1 MANINNVKVF
11 AENTSNILSDLE
23 FNNSNER
30 LSGYQSGTVV
40 RSNIMNAILRQDSLI
55 ANAII
60 KYVISDESTSSLNK
74 TYGPN
79 TSLNDFIELFN
90 TFFSYQKNK
99 LNDLMNMFNADNTSG
114 YIVYFY
120 NNSLKPIVYNPS
132 SINQN
137 QILCYN
143 PTKTEN
149 NGYLFV
155 SEQNLDITHADSSD
169 EASSLLDFKNTNT
182 KADSNVEF
190 EFGPVKNK
198 TVFKK
203 SVDNVNNSKN
213 VDSTIGGKDLIDIFE
228 NDGLTVKNS
237 TTAKDLL
244 NAGTNELVYTQNS
257 QTKFLSAPPEGE
269 DQNVLVSD
277 GFAPYW
283 TGSRNLRVGSADIA
297 AKANNLNTGSA
308 PDRSLITANGQGETD
323 YVEYPSL
330 TPDGDDIDGNLSA
343 YDLTSVVA
351 GSSHSTPKK
360 YIPGFKRNLEL
371 NFSRQTGNLISQFK
385 FNKQI
390 GNFTNYSTLF
400 YYSIDFNTLISNF
413 ANGAELS
420 ALDNL
425 RVLIELDSSSNIEST
440 SVHYSTVISY
450 NKIPFGIF
458 VNSGNQGFHSIIFK
472 ITKSSATHE
481 IYLCCSDGSIC
492 NPATISTRGTTLTLY
507 LGTNAK
513 AALTDYM
520 VTVTLL
526 P

>member
-11 AENTSNILSDLE
+11 AENTSNILSDSE

-79 TSLNDFIELFN
+79 TSLNDFTELFN
-90 TFFSYQKNK
+90 TFFSYQKTK
-99 LNDLMNMFNADNTSG
+99 LNDLMDMFNAANTSG

-143 PTKTEN
+143 STKTEN

-155 SEQNLDITHADSSD
+155 SEQDLDITHADSAD
-169 EASSLLDFKNTNT
+169 EASSLLDFKNTNN
-182 KADSNVEF
+182 KADPNVEF
-190 EFGPVKNK
+190 EFGPAGNK

-203 SVDNVNNSKN
+203 SVDGVNNSKN

-228 NDGLTVKNS
+228 SDGLTVKNS

-257 QTKFLSAPPEGE
+257 QTKFLSAPLEGE

-283 TGSRNLRVGSADIA
+283 TGSRNLRVGSANIA
-297 AKANNLNTGSA
+297 AKSNNLNTGSA

-351 GSSHSTPKK
+351 GSSHGTPKK

-390 GNFTNYSTLF
+390 SNFTSYDSFLY
-400 YYSIDFNTLISNF
+400 YYSIDFKELISNF

-425 RVLIELDSSSNIEST
+425 RVLIELDSSSNIESN

-450 NKIPFGIF
+450 NRIPDGIF
-458 VNSGNQGFHSIIFK
+458 VSSGNQRFHLTIFK
-472 ITKSSATHE
+472 ITDSSTTRE
-481 IYLCCSDGSIC
+481 INLCCSDGSIT
-492 NPATISTRGTTLTLY
+492 NPTTISRGTTLTLY
-507 LGTNAK
+507 LGKNAK
-513 AALTDYM
+513 EALTDYI

>member
-79 TSLNDFIELFN
+79 TSLNDFTELFD
-90 TFFSYQKNK
+90 TFFSYQKTK
-99 LNDLMNMFNADNTSG
+99 LNDLMDMFNAANTSG

-120 NNSLKPIVYNPS
+120 DNSLKPIVYNAS

-155 SEQNLDITHADSSD
+155 SEQDLDITHADNAD
-169 EASSLLDFKNTNT
+169 EANSLLDFKNTNT
-182 KADSNVEF
+182 KADPNVEF
-190 EFGPVKNK
+190 EFGPIGSK

-228 NDGLTVKNS
+228 SDGITVKNS

-244 NAGTNELVYTQNS
+244 NAGTNELVYTQNT
-257 QTKFLSAPPEGE
+257 QTKFLSAPAGGE
-269 DQNVLVSD
+269 DQNVLASD
-277 GFAPYW
+277 GDAPYW
-283 TGSRNLRVGSADIA
+283 TGARNLKVGSADVA
-297 AKANNLNTGSA
+297 TKANNLNTGSA
-308 PDRSLITANGQGETD
+308 PDMSLITANGQGETD
-323 YVEYPSL
+323 YVEYPSS
-330 TPDGDDIDGNLSA
+330 TPTGDDIDGNLSA
-343 YDLTSVVA
+343 YDLTSVVT
-351 GSSHSTPKK
+351 GSSPGTPKK

-385 FNKQI
+385 FNEQI
-390 GNFTNYSTLF
+390 GNFTSYDGVLF
-400 YYSIDFNTLISNF
+400 YYSINFNTLISNF

-425 RVLIELDSSSNIEST
+425 RVLIEVDSSSNIESN

-450 NKIPFGIF
+450 NRIPHGVFAF
-458 VNSGNQGFHSIIFK
+458 SGNQTFHSTIFK
-472 ITKSSATHE
+472 ITESTATHE
-481 IYLCCSDGSIC
+481 INLCCSNGPIT
-492 NPATISTRGTTLTLY
+492 NPTTISRGTTLTLY
-507 LGTNAK
+507 VGTNAK
-513 AALTDYM
+513 TALTDYM

>member
-79 TSLNDFIELFN
+79 TSLNDFTELFN

-99 LNDLMNMFNADNTSG
+99 LNDLMDMFNAANTSG

-120 NNSLKPIVYNPS
+120 NNSLKPIVYNAS

-149 NGYLFV
+149 NGYLFI
-155 SEQNLDITHADSSD
+155 SEQDLDITHADSAD

-182 KADSNVEF
+182 KTDPNVEF
-190 EFGPVKNK
+190 EFGPTGNK
-198 TVFKK
+198 TIFKK

-213 VDSTIGGKDLIDIFE
+213 VDSTIGGKDLTDIFE
-228 NDGLTVKNS
+228 SDGLTVKNS

-257 QTKFLSAPPEGE
+257 QTKFLSAPQEGE
-269 DQNVLVSD
+269 GQNVLVSD

-283 TGSRNLRVGSADIA
+283 IGSRNLRVVSADIA

-351 GSSHSTPKK
+351 GGSHITPKK

-385 FNKQI
+385 FNKKI
-390 GNFTNYSTLF
+390 GNFTSYASLF

-425 RVLIELDSSSNIEST
+425 RVLIELNSSSNIEST

-450 NKIPFGIF
+450 NRIPYGIF
-458 VNSGNQGFHSIIFK
+458 VSSGNQGFHLTIFK
-472 ITKSSATHE
+472 ITDSTTTRE
-481 IYLCCSDGSIC
+481 INLCCSNGPIE
-492 NPATISTRGTTLTLY
+492 NPTTISTRGTTLTLY

-513 AALTDYM
+513 AALTDYI

>member
-79 TSLNDFIELFN
+79 TSLNDFTELFN
-90 TFFSYQKNK
+90 TFFSYQKTK
-99 LNDLMNMFNADNTSG
+99 LNDLLDMFNAANTSG

-120 NNSLKPIVYNPS
+120 NNSLKPIVYNAS

-155 SEQNLDITHADSSD
+155 SEQDLDVTHADSSD
-169 EASSLLDFKNTNT
+169 EASSLLNFKNTNT
-182 KADSNVEF
+182 KADPNVEF
-190 EFGPVKNK
+190 EFGPVGSK

-203 SVDNVNNSKN
+203 SVDKVNNSSN
-213 VDSTIGGKDLIDIFE
+213 VDSTIGGRDLIDIFE
-228 NDGLTVKNS
+228 SDGMTVKNS

-244 NAGTNELVYTQNS
+244 NAGTNELVYTQNT

-269 DQNVLVSD
+269 DQYVLASD
-277 GFAPYW
+277 GDAPYW
-283 TGSRNLRVGSADIA
+283 AGSRDLRVGSAYVA
-297 AKANNLNTGSA
+297 TEANKLNTGSA
-308 PDRSLITANGQGETD
+308 PDRSLITANGQGGTD

-351 GSSHSTPKK
+351 GSSQGTPKK

-390 GNFTNYSTLF
+390 GNFTRYGSLF

-425 RVLIELDSSSNIEST
+425 RVLIELDSSSNIESN

-450 NKIPFGIF
+450 NRIPYGVF
-458 VNSGNQGFHSIIFK
+458 VSSGNQGFHSTIFK
-472 ITKSSATHE
+472 ITDSSTTHN
-481 IYLCCSDGSIC
+481 INLCCSNGSIT
-492 NPATISTRGTTLTLY
+492 NPITISRGTTLTLY
-507 LGTNAK
+507 VGTNAK

>member
-11 AENTSNILSDLE
+11 AENSSNILSDLE

-40 RSNIMNAILRQDSLI
+40 RSNIMNSILRQDSLI

-79 TSLNDFIELFN
+79 TSLNDFTELFD
-90 TFFSYQKNK
+90 TFFSYQKTK
-99 LNDLMNMFNADNTSG
+99 LNDLLDMFNAANTSG

-120 NNSLKPIVYNPS
+120 DNSLKPIVYNAS
-132 SINQN
+132 TINQN

-155 SEQNLDITHADSSD
+155 SEQDLDITHADNAD
-169 EASSLLDFKNTNT
+169 EANSLLDFKNTNT
-182 KADSNVEF
+182 KADPNVEF
-190 EFGPVKNK
+190 EFGPIGSK

-228 NDGLTVKNS
+228 SDGTTVKNS

-244 NAGTNELVYTQNS
+244 NAGTNELVYTQNT
-257 QTKFLSAPPEGE
+257 QTKFLSAPAEGE
-269 DQNVLVSD
+269 DQNVLASD
-277 GFAPYW
+277 GSAPYW
-283 TGSRNLRVGSADIA
+283 TGSRNLKVGSADIA
-297 AKANNLNTGSA
+297 TKANNLNTGSA

-323 YVEYPSL
+323 YVEYPSS
-330 TPDGDDIDGNLSA
+330 TPTGDDIDGNLSA
-343 YDLTSVVA
+343 YDLTSVVT
-351 GSSHSTPKK
+351 GSSPSTPKK

-385 FNKQI
+385 FNEKI
-390 GNFTNYSTLF
+390 GNFTSYDGSLF

-425 RVLIELDSSSNIEST
+425 RVLIEVDSSSNIEST

-450 NKIPFGIF
+450 NRIPYGIF
-458 VNSGNQGFHSIIFK
+458 VSSGNQGFHSTIFK
-472 ITKSSATHE
+472 ITESTATRE
-481 IYLCCSDGSIC
+481 INLCCSNGPIE
-492 NPATISTRGTTLTLY
+492 NPTTISRGTTLTLY
-507 LGTNAK
+507 VGTNAK
-513 AALTDYM
+513 TALTDYI

>member
-11 AENTSNILSDLE
+11 AENTSNILSDSE

-99 LNDLMNMFNADNTSG
+99 LNNLMDMFNADNTSG

-120 NNSLKPIVYNPS
+120 NNSLKPIVYKTS
-132 SINQN
+132 SVNQN

-155 SEQNLDITHADSSD
+155 SERDLDINYADSAG
-169 EASSLLDFKNTNT
+169 EANSLLDFKNTNT
-182 KADSNVEF
+182 KADQNVEF
-190 EFGPVKNK
+190 EFGPVGNK

-213 VDSTIGGKDLIDIFE
+213 VDSSIGGKDLIDIFE
-228 NDGLTVKNS
+228 SDGLTVKNS

-351 GSSHSTPKK
+351 GGSHGTPKK

-390 GNFTNYSTLF
+390 GNFTSYGSLF
-400 YYSIDFNTLISNF
+400 YYSINFNTLISNF

-425 RVLIELDSSSNIEST
+425 RVLIELDSSSNIESN

-450 NKIPFGIF
+450 NRIPHGVFAS
-458 VNSGNQGFHSIIFK
+458 SGNQAFHSTIFK
-472 ITKSSATHE
+472 ITDSTTTHE
-481 IYLCCSDGSIC
+481 INLCCSNGSIT
-492 NPATISTRGTTLTLY
+492 NPTTISRGTTLTLY

-513 AALTDYM
+513 AALTDYI

>member
-11 AENTSNILSDLE
+11 AENTSNILSDSE

-79 TSLNDFIELFN
+79 TSLNDFTELFN
-90 TFFSYQKNK
+90 TFFSYQKTK
-99 LNDLMNMFNADNTSG
+99 LNDLLDMFNAANTSG

-155 SEQNLDITHADSSD
+155 SEQDLDITHADSSD

-190 EFGPVKNK
+190 EFGPVGNK

-213 VDSTIGGKDLIDIFE
+213 VDSTIGGKDLTDIFE
-228 NDGLTVKNS
+228 SDGLTVKNS

-257 QTKFLSAPPEGE
+257 QTKFLRAPLEGV

-277 GFAPYW
+277 GGAPYW
-283 TGSRNLRVGSADIA
+283 MGSRDLRVGSADKA
-297 AKANNLNTGSA
+297 AKADYLNTGST
-308 PDRSLITANGQGETD
+308 PNKSLITANGQGETD
-323 YVEYPSL
+323 YIEYPSL

-343 YDLTSVVA
+343 YDLTSVVV
-351 GSSHSTPKK
+351 GGSHSTPKH

-385 FNKQI
+385 FNKKI
-390 GNFTNYSTLF
+390 GNFTSHGSLF
-400 YYSIDFNTLISNF
+400 YYSINFNTLISNF

-425 RVLIELDSSSNIEST
+425 RVLIELDSSSNIESS

-450 NKIPFGIF
+450 NRIPYGVF
-458 VNSGNQGFHSIIFK
+458 VSSGNQGFHSTIFK
-472 ITKSSATHE
+472 ITESGATHE
-481 IYLCCSDGSIC
+481 INLCCSNGAITT
-492 NPATISTRGTTLTLY
+492 NPTISRGTTLTLY

-513 AALTDYM
+513 AALTDYI

>member
-11 AENTSNILSDLE
+11 AENTSNILSDSE

-79 TSLNDFIELFN
+79 TSLNDFTELFN
-90 TFFSYQKNK
+90 TFFSYQKTK
-99 LNDLMNMFNADNTSG
+99 LNDLLDMFNAANTSG

-155 SEQNLDITHADSSD
+155 SEQDLDITHADSSD

-182 KADSNVEF
+182 KADQNVEF
-190 EFGPVKNK
+190 EFGPVGSK

-228 NDGLTVKNS
+228 SDGTTVKNS

-257 QTKFLSAPPEGE
+257 QTKFLSAPAEGE

-343 YDLTSVVA
+343 YDLTSVLS
-351 GSSHSTPKK
+351 GSSPGTPKK

-385 FNKQI
+385 FNKKI
-390 GNFTNYSTLF
+390 GNFTSYGSLF
-400 YYSIDFNTLISNF
+400 YYSINFNTLISNF

-425 RVLIELDSSSNIEST
+425 RVLIELDSSSNIESNL
-440 SVHYSTVISY
+440 VHYSTVISY
-450 NKIPFGIF
+450 NRIPYGVFAS
-458 VNSGNQGFHSIIFK
+458 SGNQGFHSTIFK
-472 ITKSSATHE
+472 ITDSSTTHE
-481 IYLCCSDGSIC
+481 INLCCSNGSIT
-492 NPATISTRGTTLTLY
+492 NQPTISRGTTLTLY

-513 AALTDYM
+513 AALTDYI